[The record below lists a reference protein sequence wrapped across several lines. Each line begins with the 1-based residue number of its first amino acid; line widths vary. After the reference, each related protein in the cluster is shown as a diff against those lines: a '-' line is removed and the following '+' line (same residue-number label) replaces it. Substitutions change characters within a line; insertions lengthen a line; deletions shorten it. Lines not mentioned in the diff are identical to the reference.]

1 MSFKVSGMFV
11 RNAPGSKKN
20 NSVPRIAAPAY
31 PLYSS
36 SSSLPRFSGIDHL
49 AVKTTTKLHLKVPR
63 LDLPDTVTDKLE
75 GFELK
80 NPNKLDEDEYKGYA
94 GAAILGTL
102 LFFLLP
108 GAFLTN
114 IPDTLKDIAETALPN
129 FAFSALV
136 GGGLAIYLSL
146 RKDEVGSQIRDY
158 GNKLL
163 DTVGLPTIRYDL
175 PSQVTDVIE
184 SNDLM
189 NPNQMEE
196 SDYNGYSGA
205 AVAGTLLF
213 FILPGAV
220 LTGGL
225 SKLGEFGGDAVK
237 DFIFSALIGGGL
249 AIYLSLR
256 KDEVGESVNLAGTK
270 LLDTVDDLLGNT
282 NLLSETSSAPA
293 PVPTPTEDA
302 STTSSDEEPTKLGA
316 I

>member
-1 MSFKVSGMFV
+1 M
-11 RNAPGSKKN
+11 
-20 NSVPRIAAPAY
+20 
-31 PLYSS
+31 
-36 SSSLPRFSGIDHL
+36 
-49 AVKTTTKLHLKVPR
+49 
-63 LDLPDTVTDKLE
+63 
-75 GFELK
+75 
-80 NPNKLDEDEYKGYA
+80 
-94 GAAILGTL
+94 
-102 LFFLLP
+102 FFLLP

>member
-1 MSFKVSGMFV
+1 MNILFLTTTLLSALSMTSAF
-11 RNAPGSKKN
+11 AP
-20 NSVPRIAAPAY
+20 
-31 PLYSS
+31 